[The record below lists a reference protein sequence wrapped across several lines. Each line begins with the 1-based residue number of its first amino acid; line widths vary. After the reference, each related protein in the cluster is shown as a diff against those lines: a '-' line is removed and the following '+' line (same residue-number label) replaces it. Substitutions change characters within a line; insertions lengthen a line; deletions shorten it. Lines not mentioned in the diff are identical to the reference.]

1 MKLGLFHQMWAHAA
15 LSDAEFFAQ
24 AIADVRWAD
33 ELGFDSFWMGE
44 HHLLRNTPFYGR
56 VPIPELMVAR
66 LAGETHQI
74 KLGTGVKIL
83 TVAHPMHFAESITTL
98 DLLTQGRVVFG
109 VGQGSGGDIQQ
120 AGFAG
125 IDKRAQ
131 FRANLMQV
139 VEYLNTGPDADR
151 PCLTP
156 PPSPGLVDKLWVA
169 SRDPETVSLIAQ
181 QGLNL
186 LVGQAEAPVKQ
197 AEYVQHYRAMPTAPY
212 IATQRWREREQH
224 DPEGHC
230 PPDDPE
236 GHCPPDDPE
245 GHRQQGSSG
254 KVCGCRLVHVAETD
268 AEALRQVEAGAT
280 LYFNLYSKGVYYQ
293 EAVAE
298 GRIPATPPE
307 SLTDMLERL
316 DYWVGSPQTVAQR
329 LQSYCDTVGLD
340 LLNVMVHIPGLA
352 EEDVRRS
359 MQLVIQEVAPQL
371 RPALQPVA

>member
-1 MKLGLFHQMWAHAA
+1 MKIGLFHQMWAHAA

-24 AIADVRWAD
+24 AITDVRWAD

-44 HHLLRNTPFYGR
+44 HHLVRNTPFYGR

-66 LAGETHQI
+66 LAGETSQI

-83 TVAHPMHFAESITTL
+83 TVADPMRFAESITTL

-139 VEYLNTGPDADR
+139 IEYLNTGPDADK

-156 PPSPGLVDKLWVA
+156 SPSPGLVDKLWVA
-169 SRDPETVSLIAQ
+169 SRDTETVSLIAQ

-197 AEYVQHYRAMPTAPY
+197 AEYVRHY
-212 IATQRWREREQH
+212 
-224 DPEGHC
+224 
-230 PPDDPE
+230 
-236 GHCPPDDPE
+236 
-245 GHRQQGSSG
+245 RQQGSHG

-293 EAVAE
+293 EAIAE

-307 SLTDMLERL
+307 SLPDMLDRL
-316 DYWVGSPQTVAQR
+316 DYLVGSPQTVAQK

-371 RPALQPVA
+371 RPTLQPVA

>member
-1 MKLGLFHQMWAHAA
+1 MKIGLFHQMWAHAA

-24 AIADVRWAD
+24 AITDVRWAD

-44 HHLLRNTPFYGR
+44 HHLVRNTPFYGR

-66 LAGETHQI
+66 LAGETSQI

-83 TVAHPMHFAESITTL
+83 TVAHPMRFAESITTL

-139 VEYLNTGPDADR
+139 IEYLNTGPEADK

-169 SRDPETVSLIAQ
+169 SRDAETVGLIAQ

-186 LVGQAEAPVKQ
+186 LVGQAEAPMKQ
-197 AEYVQHYRAMPTAPY
+197 AEYVQHYR
-212 IATQRWREREQH
+212 
-224 DPEGHC
+224 
-230 PPDDPE
+230 
-236 GHCPPDDPE
+236 
-245 GHRQQGSSG
+245 QQGPLFLRNAGRTGSSSQGG

-293 EAVAE
+293 EAIAE

-307 SLTDMLERL
+307 NLTEMLDRL
-316 DYWVGSPQTVAQR
+316 DYLVGSPQTVAQK

-340 LLNVMVHIPGLA
+340 FLNVMVHIPGLA

-371 RPALQPVA
+371 RPTLQPVA

>member
-109 VGQGSGGDIQQ
+109 VGQGSSGDIQQ

-169 SRDPETVSLIAQ
+169 SRDPETVSLIAR

-197 AEYVQHYRAMPTAPY
+197 AEYVQHYRATPTAPL
-212 IATQRWREREQH
+212 REPH
-224 DPEGHC
+224 N
-230 PPDDPE
+230 
-236 GHCPPDDPE
+236 PE
-245 GHRQQGSSG
+245 GHRQRGSSG

>member
-1 MKLGLFHQMWAHAA
+1 MKIGLFHQMWAHAA

-66 LAGETHQI
+66 LAGETSQI

-83 TVAHPMHFAESITTL
+83 TVAHPMRFAESMTTL

-120 AGFAG
+120 AGFTG

-131 FRANLMQV
+131 FRSNLMQV
-139 VEYLNTGPDADR
+139 LDYLKTGPDADK

-156 PPSPGLVDKLWVA
+156 PPSPGLVDKLWIA
-169 SRDPETVSLIAQ
+169 SRDAETVSLIAQ
-181 QGLNL
+181 HGLNL

-197 AEYVQHYRAMPTAPY
+197 AEYVRHY
-212 IATQRWREREQH
+212 
-224 DPEGHC
+224 
-230 PPDDPE
+230 
-236 GHCPPDDPE
+236 
-245 GHRQQGSSG
+245 RQQGRPGSSG
-254 KVCGCRLVHVAETD
+254 QVCGCRLVHVAETD
-268 AEALRQVEAGAT
+268 AEALRQVEVGAT

-307 SLTDMLERL
+307 SLTEMLDRL
-316 DYWVGSPQTVAQR
+316 DYWVGSPQTVAQK

-352 EEDVRRS
+352 EADVRRS

-371 RPALQPVA
+371 RPTLSSVA